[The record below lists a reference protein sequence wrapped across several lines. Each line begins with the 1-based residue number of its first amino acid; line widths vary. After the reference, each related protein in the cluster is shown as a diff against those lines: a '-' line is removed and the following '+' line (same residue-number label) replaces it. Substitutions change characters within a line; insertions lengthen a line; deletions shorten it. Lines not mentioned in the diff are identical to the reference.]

1 MQLFQLRGDR
11 YIVQFRKKYSWE
23 DFRKVSKVTP
33 GKYSADFA
41 KKLYSSVFENSTDLL
56 YEYDKYYKDEYDN
69 INKFL
74 FWRHGVSEE
83 IQKHIL
89 TEGNSYLS
97 VFELDWRLED
107 NDILKKTFISILTE
121 LDK

>member
-11 YIVQFRKKYSWE
+11 YIIQLRKKYSWKA
-23 DFRKVSKVTP
+23 FRKVSMITP

-41 KKLYSSVFENSTDLL
+41 KRLYSSVFENSTDLL
-56 YEYDKYYKDEYDN
+56 HEYNKYYKDEYDK

-89 TEGNSYLS
+89 TVNNKYLS
-97 VFELDWRLED
+97 VFEFDWRLED
-107 NDILKKTFISILTE
+107 NDILKNT
-121 LDK
+121 